1 MFKKDYTG
9 MEKMNS
15 ELEMVKK
22 LYERRKRGDLLV
34 PPKQTF
40 FNWKCPK
47 CSHKL
52 NKKSFKA
59 PLYAEA
65 GQDEFANNVIQD
77 YGFPPGL
84 YNIAMDHFIC
94 SCGYEYIS
102 AKLDQ
107 VEF

>member
-1 MFKKDYTG
+1 

-15 ELEMVKK
+15 ELEIVKK
-22 LYERRKRGDLLV
+22 LYERRKSGDLLV

-47 CSHKL
+47 CASKL
-52 NKKSFKA
+52 NKKSFKV
-59 PLYAEA
+59 PLYAEV
-65 GQDEFANNVIQD
+65 GGDEFAINVITD
-77 YGFPPGL
+77 HSVPPGL
-84 YNIAMDHFIC
+84 YNITMDHFTC

-107 VEF
+107 VEL